1 MKIKLPASMA
11 QSGNRYQTLY
21 TTLIQTD
28 IAGPHEY
35 VANAGVP
42 ECLTRRQIEI
52 HTWKKIISWFIK
64 KLIDFTLVSCGCA
77 AHILEQLQTIAGI
90 CTGPYFRETSD
101 FRHSDDY
108 D

>member
-52 HTWKKIISWFIK
+52 HT
-64 KLIDFTLVSCGCA
+64 
-77 AHILEQLQTIAGI
+77 
-90 CTGPYFRETSD
+90 
-101 FRHSDDY
+101 
-108 D
+108 